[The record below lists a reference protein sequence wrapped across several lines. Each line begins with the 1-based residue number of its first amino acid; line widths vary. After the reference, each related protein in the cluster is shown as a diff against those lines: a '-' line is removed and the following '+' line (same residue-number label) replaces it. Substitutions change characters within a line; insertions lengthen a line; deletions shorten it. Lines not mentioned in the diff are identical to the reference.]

1 MTSIDMTSIRHL
13 LLLPAL
19 LIGCAFP
26 PTSET
31 SPSTPLGATAGA
43 EWELHEL
50 DGTPAPLGAGG
61 RRATLVISD
70 SARVAGF
77 AGCNRYFGSY
87 TVTGTALR
95 FSAIGM
101 TRMACQEGMTLEQ
114 QLARAL
120 EATRSY
126 KLSDNEL
133 ILLGESGPVARFR
146 RSP

>member
-1 MTSIDMTSIRHL
+1 MTSVRLL

-19 LIGCAFP
+19 LIGCTFP

-31 SPSTPLGATAGA
+31 SPSASLGATAGV

-50 DGTPAPLGAGG
+50 DGASAPLGAGG

-77 AGCNRYFGSY
+77 AGCNRYFGGY
-87 TVTGTALR
+87 AVTGTALR

-126 KLSDNEL
+126 KLSSDEL
-133 ILLGESGPVARFR
+133 ILLGESGPIARFR
-146 RSP
+146 RRQ